1 MLNYFRNYVT
11 ILLISR
17 EGFVDAALLII
28 FTFGVGIFVF
38 LSMIESS
45 VWKLIFSND
54 KSVADFNVRFVHEAL
69 QRLTSKLPA
78 SNGLVILS
86 GVTLMTTQ
94 AINGSWRGL
103 PLLQICGYLF
113 MLLVIVG
120 VRRNPSTVRDIR
132 AHSSSN
138 ERIEVLQRDIR
149 KVGIDHHLGLLA
161 NLFALII
168 QLLMWSN

>member
-1 MLNYFRNYVT
+1 
-11 ILLISR
+11 
-17 EGFVDAALLII
+17 VDAALLII

-45 VWKLIFSND
+45 VWKLIFRND

-86 GVTLMTTQ
+86 GVTLMMIQ
-94 AINGSWRGL
+94 ANNGSWRGL
-103 PLLQICGYLF
+103 SLLQICGYLI

-149 KVGIDHHLGLLA
+149 NVGIDHHLGLLV

>member
-1 MLNYFRNYVT
+1 M
-11 ILLISR
+11 
-17 EGFVDAALLII
+17 DAALLIL

-45 VWKLIFSND
+45 VWKLIFRND
-54 KSVADFNVRFVHEAL
+54 KSVADFNVRFVHQAL

-86 GVTLMTTQ
+86 GVTLMMIQ
-94 AINGSWRGL
+94 ANNGSWRGL
-103 PLLQICGYLF
+103 PLLQICGYLI

-149 KVGIDHHLGLLA
+149 NVGIDHHLGLLA

>member
-1 MLNYFRNYVT
+1 
-11 ILLISR
+11 
-17 EGFVDAALLII
+17 VDAALLII
-28 FTFGVGIFVF
+28 FTSGVGIFVF
-38 LSMIESS
+38 LSMVESS
-45 VWKLIFSND
+45 VWKLIFRND
-54 KSVADFNVRFVHEAL
+54 KSVADFNVRFVHQAL

-86 GVTLMTTQ
+86 GVTLMMIQ
-94 AINGSWRGL
+94 ANNGSWRGL
-103 PLLQICGYLF
+103 PLLQICGYLS

-149 KVGIDHHLGLLA
+149 NVGIDHHLGLLA

-168 QLLMWSN
+168 QLLIWSN

>member
-1 MLNYFRNYVT
+1 
-11 ILLISR
+11 
-17 EGFVDAALLII
+17 VDAALLIL

-45 VWKLIFSND
+45 VWKLIFRND
-54 KSVADFNVRFVHEAL
+54 KSVADFNVRFVHQAL

-86 GVTLMTTQ
+86 GVTLMMIQ
-94 AINGSWRGL
+94 ANNGSWRGL
-103 PLLQICGYLF
+103 PLLQICGYLI

-149 KVGIDHHLGLLA
+149 NVGIDHHLGLLA